1 MKVKA
6 ILAFLLTMFPL
17 FAAAGPQKVIGV
29 SQSSLDDAW
38 RRAMVREMRIEL
50 SNYDHLDLL
59 VYDAENAPERQIAQ
73 VRELAAKGVDIL
85 VVSPIEARALTEV
98 TSEAFRSG
106 IPTIVTDRK
115 VLTED
120 YSVFIGADNY
130 EIGRNAGRYALSVLA
145 PAQKAPRI
153 LEIWGLEASS
163 PAQERHE
170 GFVKTLADAG
180 VRPVWTRVYG
190 DWKPEIADKA
200 LSSVPADEVFDIIYC
215 HNDMMAISAYNHF
228 VVQGGQDPDAVRII
242 GVDAVAGAG
251 VDAVA
256 DGRIDVSF
264 LYPTGGAEVIRAA
277 RALLAGEAVPKN
289 ITLASS
295 LVDREGAR
303 TLVIQGEKMEDYLRS
318 IEDKKTHLDQLNGHY
333 RRLFILFLIVAL
345 VCVALALVVVFVRRA
360 HRREV
365 LRNQEGR
372 QSTDQEQA
380 ESPDKASP
388 SLPESPDEAFL
399 RKFTTLIERVYA
411 EPEYNVER
419 LSSEMGISRGHLY
432 RKVSELTGMSPV
444 EYLGLF
450 RLRKAKELLETTSL
464 TINQV
469 AYETG
474 FSSPAYFTKR
484 FREQFG
490 RTPSDVRRPNL

>member
-6 ILAFLLTMFPL
+6 ILAFLLTMLPL

-50 SNYDHLDLL
+50 SNYDYMDLL
-59 VYDAENAPERQIAQ
+59 VYDAENNPERQIAQ
-73 VRELAAKGVDIL
+73 VRELIAKGVDIL
-85 VVSPIEARALTEV
+85 IVSPIEARALTEV

-145 PAQKAPRI
+145 PAQKDPRI

-345 VCVALALVVVFVRRA
+345 VCVALTLAVVWVRRA

-365 LRNQEGR
+365 LRNREGR

-380 ESPDKASP
+380 ESLDNANPP
-388 SLPESPDEAFL
+388 LPESPDEAFL

-432 RKVSELTGMSPV
+432 RKVSELTEMSPV